1 VKYIM
6 LVSDGMADLPL
17 AELDGQTP
25 MQAAS
30 VS

>member
-1 VKYIM
+1 MKYIM
-6 LVSDGMADLPL
+6 LVPDGRADLPL

-25 MQAAS
+25 MQAAC